1 MRLQLAWSKV
11 FTSRVSFRKFVLNWC
26 KDSVVSG
33 EYCGFRMPVTSRNLI
48 IVSIIILTV
57 NIYLSTKLY
66 AVRAGHTIR
75 VKLIKYDAFI
85 QLSPSVYYY

>member
-1 MRLQLAWSKV
+1 
-11 FTSRVSFRKFVLNWC
+11 
-26 KDSVVSG
+26 
-33 EYCGFRMPVTSRNLI
+33 MPVTSRNLI